1 LLRFL
6 ISTAKSKLFFI
17 GPLFLCVFLKILAK
31 DSAIEKKYSIYLVY
45 DNPRTIR
52 LFNMTIIER
61 FQNLTKKSEN
71 IVISTHIYP
80 DADGIGSEIALCL
93 AMRALGKNAIC
104 VNEEP
109 LLERYKYL
117 DPQDVVISSADY
129 LAFYKEAQIDLFIVT
144 DTNSLD
150 RIGDTAKSI
159 ANTGANLLFIDHHP
173 CSKEVMTNHCI
184 DTNKAATG
192 ELVGDLIKAIGV
204 ELTRDMA
211 LPLYTAVLIDT
222 SSFRY
227 PNVTGNTHRLIG
239 SLMDTGVRPPH
250 AYNMIYG
257 TKKITFMKLLGKV
270 LASAHTTKDEKIAWL
285 TLTEDMLEKFSV
297 DTEDTHAF
305 INHLLVLDNIKIAV
319 MFKQIGN
326 QVKVSLRS
334 IGNIDVGV
342 MARALGGGGHDHSAA
357 TVINGNVDEIIK
369 STIDRLQALLEIA
382 EKSFEE
388 N

>member
-1 LLRFL
+1 MN
-6 ISTAKSKLFFI
+6 IT
-17 GPLFLCVFLKILAK
+17 
-31 DSAIEKKYSIYLVY
+31 
-45 DNPRTIR
+45 
-52 LFNMTIIER
+52 ER
-61 FQNLTKKSEN
+61 FQFLTKKAEN

-117 DPQDVVISSADY
+117 DPQDVVISLEDY
-129 LAFYKEAQIDLFIVT
+129 KTFYPDAEVDLFIVT
-144 DTNSLD
+144 DTNSLE
-150 RIGDTAKSI
+150 RIGEGVKSI
-159 ANTGANLLFIDHHP
+159 AKTVPELLFIDHHP
-173 CSKEVMTNHCI
+173 CSKDVMTNHCI
-184 DTNKAATG
+184 DTTKAATG
-192 ELVGDLIKAIGV
+192 ELAGDLIRSLGV
-204 ELTRDMA
+204 EMTREMA

-227 PNVTGNTHRLIG
+227 PTVTGNTHRLIG
-239 SLMDTGVRPPH
+239 TLMDTGVRPPH

-257 TKKITFMKLLGKV
+257 TKKISFMKLLGKV

-285 TLTEDMLEKFSV
+285 TLTEDMLEKFQV

-319 MFKQIGN
+319 MFKQMGTQI
-326 QVKVSLRS
+326 KVSLRS
-334 IGNIDVGV
+334 TGNIDVGQ

-357 TVINGNVDEIIK
+357 AVIEGSLESIVK
-369 STIDRLQALLEIA
+369 STVEKLQELLEIV
-382 EKSFEE
+382 EKNSQA
-388 N
+388 

>member
-1 LLRFL
+1 MDDQTV
-6 ISTAKSKLFFI
+6 SM
-17 GPLFLCVFLKILAK
+17 
-31 DSAIEKKYSIYLVY
+31 
-45 DNPRTIR
+45 N
-52 LFNMTIIER
+52 IITER
-61 FQNLTKKSEN
+61 FKFLTNKAEN
-71 IVISTHIYP
+71 IVISTHILP

-117 DPQDVVISSADY
+117 DPRDVVISLQDY
-129 LAFYKEAQIDLFIVT
+129 LAFYPDADVDLFIVT

-150 RIGDTAKSI
+150 RIGEGVKAI
-159 ANTGANLLFIDHHP
+159 AEKVPNLLFIDHHP
-173 CSKEVMTNHCI
+173 CPKEVMIKNCI

-192 ELVGDLIKAIGV
+192 ELAGDLIKSLDI
-204 ELTRDMA
+204 ELTREMA

-227 PNVTGNTHRLIG
+227 PTVTGDTHRLIG

-270 LASAHTTKDEKIAWL
+270 LASAHTTKDEKIAWMML
-285 TLTEDMLEKFSV
+285 SEDMLEKFHV

-305 INHLLVLDNIKIAV
+305 INHLLVLDNIKVAV
-319 MFKQIGN
+319 MFKQMGN
-326 QVKVSLRS
+326 QIKVSLRS
-334 IGNIDVGV
+334 VGIVDVGL
-342 MARALGGGGHDHSAA
+342 MAKALGGGGHDHSAA
-357 TVINGNVDEIIK
+357 AVIVGNLESVVK
-369 STIDRLQALLEIA
+369 TTIEKLQVLLEAAEKIA
-382 EKSFEE
+382 EI
-388 N
+388 

>member
-1 LLRFL
+1 MN
-6 ISTAKSKLFFI
+6 IT
-17 GPLFLCVFLKILAK
+17 
-31 DSAIEKKYSIYLVY
+31 
-45 DNPRTIR
+45 
-52 LFNMTIIER
+52 ER
-61 FQNLTKKSEN
+61 FQFLTKKAEN

-104 VNEEP
+104 VNEEA

-117 DPQDVVISSADY
+117 DPQDVVISLDDY
-129 LAFYKEAQIDLFIVT
+129 KTFYPDAEVDLFIVM
-144 DTNSLD
+144 DTNSLE
-150 RIGDTAKSI
+150 RIGEGVKSI
-159 ANTGANLLFIDHHP
+159 AAGVPNLLFIDHHP
-173 CSKEVMTNHCI
+173 CSKDVMANHCI
-184 DTNKAATG
+184 DTTKAATG
-192 ELVGDLIKAIGV
+192 ELAGDLIRSLGV
-204 ELTRDMA
+204 EMTREMA

-227 PNVTGNTHRLIG
+227 PTVTGNTHRLIG

-257 TKKITFMKLLGKV
+257 TKKISFMKLLGKV

-285 TLTEDMLEKFSV
+285 TLTEDMLEKFQV

-319 MFKQIGN
+319 MFKQMGPQI
-326 QVKVSLRS
+326 KVSLRS
-334 IGNIDVGV
+334 TGNIDVGH

-357 TVINGNVDEIIK
+357 TVIVGSLESVVKTTVEK
-369 STIDRLQALLEIA
+369 LQELLDA
-382 EKSFEE
+382 VEKTSPA
-388 N
+388 